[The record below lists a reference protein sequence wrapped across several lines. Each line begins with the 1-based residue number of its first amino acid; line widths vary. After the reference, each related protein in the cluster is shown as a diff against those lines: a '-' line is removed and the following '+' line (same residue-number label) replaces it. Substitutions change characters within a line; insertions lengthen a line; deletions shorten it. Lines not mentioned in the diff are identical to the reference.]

1 MLIIFDLDGVLIDSE
16 LLAAEAMSTVL
27 GSFGHDV
34 PPKDIMHTYTGLS
47 LKDILAKVEERLA
60 KVLPAEVAEGIW
72 PATRKLFANRLAP
85 MPGVIPFLRDLSWR
99 HCVASSSL
107 PERIRFS
114 LEVTG
119 MLPHFEERYFS
130 SSQVARGK
138 PAPDLFLHAARAM
151 HVEPRECVVIEDSIA
166 GVTAAVA
173 AGMHAIGFVGGGHI
187 APGHVERLKTA
198 GATAVVEHWSKMPT
212 VLGAVTGTLPGD
224 PVESD
229 GR

>member
-16 LLAAEAMSTVL
+16 PLAAEAMSTVL

-34 PPKDIMHTYTGLS
+34 SPKDIMHTCRAEPR
-47 LKDILAKVEERLA
+47 DILAKVEERLA

-85 MPGVIPFLRDLSWR
+85 MPGVIPFLQELPWSHRCIFL
-99 HCVASSSL
+99 L

-119 MLPHFEERYFS
+119 LLPHFEERYFS

-138 PAPDLFLHAARAM
+138 PAPDLFLHAARTM
-151 HVEPRECVVIEDSIA
+151 HVEPRKCVVIEDSIA
-166 GVTAAVA
+166 GVTAATA
-173 AGMHAIGFVGGGHI
+173 AGMHVIGFVGGGHV
-187 APGHVERLKTA
+187 APGP
-198 GATAVVEHWSKMPT
+198 WS
-212 VLGAVTGTLPGD
+212 G
-224 PVESD
+224 
-229 GR
+229 

>member
-72 PATRKLFANRLAP
+72 PTTRKLFANRLAP

-114 LEVTG
+114 LEVTKL
-119 MLPHFEERYFS
+119 LPHFEDRYFS

-138 PAPDLFLHAARAM
+138 PAPDLFLHAARVM
-151 HVEPRECVVIEDSIA
+151 HVEPSECVVIEDSIA

-173 AGMHAIGFVGGGHI
+173 AGMHAIGFAGGSHV
-187 APGHVERLKTA
+187 APGHVERLKAA
-198 GATAVVEHWSKMPT
+198 GATTVVDHWSMMPT
-212 VLGAVTGTLPGD
+212 VLGAVSGTLPQG
-224 PVESD
+224 SR
-229 GR
+229 GK

>member
-16 LLAAEAMSTVL
+16 PLAAEAMSTVL

-34 PPKDIMHTYTGLS
+34 SPKDIMHTCTGLS
-47 LKDILAKVEERLA
+47 LKDILAKVEERLT

-85 MPGVIPFLRDLSWR
+85 MPGVIPFLQELPWS

-119 MLPHFEERYFS
+119 LLPHFEERYFS

-138 PAPDLFLHAARAM
+138 PAPDLFLHAARTM
-151 HVEPRECVVIEDSIA
+151 HVEPRKCVVIEDSIA
-166 GVTAAVA
+166 GVTAATA
-173 AGMHAIGFVGGGHI
+173 AGMHVIGFVGGGHV
-187 APGHVERLKTA
+187 APGHVERLKAA
-198 GATAVVEHWSKMPT
+198 GAITVVDHWSMMPA
-212 VLGAVTGTLPGD
+212 VLGTVTGIMPED
-224 PVESD
+224 HVEGE